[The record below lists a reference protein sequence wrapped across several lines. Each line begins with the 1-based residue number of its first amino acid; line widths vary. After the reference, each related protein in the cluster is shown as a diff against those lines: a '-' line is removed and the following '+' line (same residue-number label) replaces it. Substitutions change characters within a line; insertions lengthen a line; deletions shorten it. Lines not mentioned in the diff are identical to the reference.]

1 MSNDTHAFNSLAK
14 GMYYPALVPFLQQF
28 SPSQL
33 FIIQTEDILLNP
45 SGSFQRL
52 AMFLDIDPNFFAER
66 NFYQKEQHLTEEE
79 LIDTLADDPFHHHH
93 HQQTEEYN
101 NNSSMDHFLSL
112 HQKVNID
119 RTLFFQQR
127 TRHVNSNN
135 NHRVMMMNS
144 AVNNDKSATFR
155 AVFEEPALSTRYRLQ
170 KVYRHLNNRLIDLF
184 DHSKTTFTGWIYDV
198 DRG

>member
-1 MSNDTHAFNSLAK
+1 
-14 GMYYPALVPFLQQF
+14 MYYPALIPFLQQF

-33 FIIQTEDILLNP
+33 FIIRTEDILLNP

-66 NFYQKEQHLTEEE
+66 NFYRNEQHLTEEE
-79 LIDTLADDPFHHHH
+79 LINTLADELFHHHH
-93 HQQTEEYN
+93 QPPDEYN
-101 NNSSMDHFLSL
+101 NSTSVYHFLSSP
-112 HQKVNID
+112 QKD
-119 RTLFFQQR
+119 KTMFFQQQQQQR

-135 NHRVMMMNS
+135 NHRVMMTNA
-144 AVNNDKSATFR
+144 AVNNEKSTTFQT
-155 AVFEEPALSTRYRLQ
+155 VFEEPALSTRYRLQ

-184 DHSKTTFTGWIYDV
+184 DHTKTTFTGWIYDV